1 MTPSAPVAVWLPLA
15 VGGIAVAGTIFT
27 RTLAVLTTIELVRW
41 RRRLSSAGF
50 WVDLSIVALAIGVAL
65 IAHLVDIGLWAVLF
79 VLCGQFSGFGSAYY
93 YSAADYTT
101 LGYGDVLVTSAW
113 RMLEP
118 LEAANGM
125 LMFGVSTAIVFA
137 VIQGIVQA
145 RFTDLRVDR

>member
-1 MTPSAPVAVWLPLA
+1 MAPSAPVAVWLPLA
-15 VGGIAVAGTIFT
+15 VGSIAVAGTIFT
-27 RTLAVLTTIELVRW
+27 HALVVLVTIELVRW
-41 RRRLSSAGF
+41 RRRLSNAGF
-50 WVDLSIVALAIGVAL
+50 WIDLSIVALAIGAAL
-65 IAHLVDIGLWAVLF
+65 IAHLVDICLWAALF
-79 VLCGQFSGFGSAYY
+79 VLCGQFSEFGSAYY

-101 LGYGDVLVTSAW
+101 LGYGGALVTPAW

-137 VIQGIVQA
+137 VIQVMVQA